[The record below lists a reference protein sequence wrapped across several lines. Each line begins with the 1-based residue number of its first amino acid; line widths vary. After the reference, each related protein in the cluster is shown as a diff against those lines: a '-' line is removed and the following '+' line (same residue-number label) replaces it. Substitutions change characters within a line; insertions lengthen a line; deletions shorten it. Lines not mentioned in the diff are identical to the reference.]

1 MKAGACCH
9 AATVSP
15 VKQSNM
21 RNRNGGPHWDL
32 AHVTGLVESM
42 EKKLSVVGGLSS
54 QGTGKVKTADYIC
67 SHLQELTE
75 MARQEELA
83 LLVYLL
89 EMAMIEAME
98 IAKQVRK

>member
-1 MKAGACCH
+1 M
-9 AATVSP
+9 
-15 VKQSNM
+15 
-21 RNRNGGPHWDL
+21 
-32 AHVTGLVESM
+32 TGLVESM